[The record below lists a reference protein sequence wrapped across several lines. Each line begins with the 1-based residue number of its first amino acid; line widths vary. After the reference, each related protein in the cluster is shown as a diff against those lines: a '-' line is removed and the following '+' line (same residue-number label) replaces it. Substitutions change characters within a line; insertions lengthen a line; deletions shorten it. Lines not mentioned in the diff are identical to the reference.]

1 MRSILKRAFVLCVTS
16 TVMSLS
22 LGGLLHAQTEIQA
35 GDGKAEKENLVRNGS
50 FDSDNAWYLE
60 TDDVALAT
68 VHFDKMAKVARTR
81 AGKEAS
87 HIRLSQLGVNLTK
100 DKSYRLSL
108 RAKANKETLA
118 TLRVHNNKT
127 IVKPEDLILT
137 REWTEVTTEF
147 TMRGPSEPEAK
158 VSLELGTGT
167 GDVFVDDVRLVEL
180 SPEER
185 TREAHPTLINGV
197 PKTNLISNPNFNVS
211 EGWQLE
217 MSEGAIAAARFD
229 GVARILRYEG
239 GQERWKIRFFSELF
253 LPSNLR
259 YRVSFHTRAEKKTSF
274 NIVMIRAAKPQRPY
288 SDYWQ
293 PEVGTDWM
301 MVTEEFEIANDG
313 GPARILFNLGKTDG
327 FVLIDDVVIEAI
339 RPSSTAAKVVAND
352 GGVAVQPEKSSWDPN
367 DIVKSLEGRIAELQQ
382 LKRKN
387 KTQKLEFKDLQD
399 KLEIASYIEN
409 QVATSAM
416 TQFAMGKIKNEKYP
430 SVGDTF
436 VVAKITATPDSKVAD
451 FEFATVEGYAK
462 CTTYLYYFLAGA
474 SETEFRDYRVYGRFS
489 DTKLSGEALVEIRRQ
504 YDAQK
509 KEQAAMLA
517 YVKKCARKK
526 AARIKRISVSS
537 VRRT

>member
-1 MRSILKRAFVLCVTS
+1 
-16 TVMSLS
+16 
-22 LGGLLHAQTEIQA
+22 
-35 GDGKAEKENLVRNGS
+35 
-50 FDSDNAWYLE
+50 
-60 TDDVALAT
+60 
-68 VHFDKMAKVARTR
+68 
-81 AGKEAS
+81 
-87 HIRLSQLGVNLTK
+87 
-100 DKSYRLSL
+100 
-108 RAKANKETLA
+108 
-118 TLRVHNNKT
+118 
-127 IVKPEDLILT
+127 
-137 REWTEVTTEF
+137 
-147 TMRGPSEPEAK
+147 
-158 VSLELGTGT
+158 
-167 GDVFVDDVRLVEL
+167 
-180 SPEER
+180 
-185 TREAHPTLINGV
+185 
-197 PKTNLISNPNFNVS
+197 
-211 EGWQLE
+211 
-217 MSEGAIAAARFD
+217 
-229 GVARILRYEG
+229 
-239 GQERWKIRFFSELF
+239 
-253 LPSNLR
+253 
-259 YRVSFHTRAEKKTSF
+259 
-274 NIVMIRAAKPQRPY
+274 
-288 SDYWQ
+288 
-293 PEVGTDWM
+293 
-301 MVTEEFEIANDG
+301 
-313 GPARILFNLGKTDG
+313 
-327 FVLIDDVVIEAI
+327 VIEAI

-416 TQFAMGKIKNEKYP
+416 TQFAMGKIENEKYP